1 MWRRI
6 ISISPPARVN
16 ESRSNES
23 GERIDPSSWVVVLDH
38 DPLDFIERNLV
49 AGAVVELSRLRGFVS
64 GDLLGMLDGAAVLQI
79 GSDAGGPE
87 GMATNRFGLR
97 DREKDRRFNAQI
109 PMSVLP
115 ASAVSSAF
123 VPLDRSTSR
132 DHQGKRFCIVEN
144 R

>member
-6 ISISPPARVN
+6 ISIFPPARVN
-16 ESRSNES
+16 KSRSNES

-87 GMATNRFGLR
+87 GMATDHFGQR
-97 DREKDRRFNAQI
+97 DREKDRRFNAQT

-115 ASAVSSAF
+115 VSAASSAF
-123 VPLDRSTSR
+123 IPLDRSRNR